1 MSNKLVDLSAL
12 SHYKLLEDAYN
23 ATQYAA
29 AGSVPTKT
37 SDLTNDSGFITAS
50 SLPTVNDAT
59 LTITKNST
67 SVGTFTANASSNVTI
82 DISVPT
88 ATSDLTNDSGF
99 ITASSLPTVNNATL
113 TIQKNGTNVQ
123 TFTANASSDVTANI
137 TVPTVVSDLTNDA
150 GYQTASEVTTAIN
163 TAIAGITGI
172 TFEVVQSLP
181 ASGDA
186 GTIYLVPHGGS
197 GTDIYDEYIWVVT
210 SGVGAWEMIGTT
222 AADFTNV
229 AYYDSVN
236 NQLSANSSMFW
247 EIASN
252 NDIAGLFT

>member
-1 MSNKLVDLSAL
+1 MSNALIDLNAL

-29 AGSVPTKT
+29 IGS
-37 SDLTNDSGFITAS
+37 I
-50 SLPTVNDAT
+50 PTVNDAS
-59 LTITKNST
+59 LTITQNGT
-67 SVGTFTANASSNVTI
+67 TVGTFTANASSNVTAAI
-82 DISVPT
+82 TVPT

-113 TIQKNGTNVQ
+113 TIQKNGTAVQ

-137 TVPTVVSDLTNDA
+137 TVPTAVSDLTNDS
-150 GYQTASEVTTAIN
+150 GYQTASDVTTAIN
-163 TAIAGITGI
+163 SAIAGITGI
-172 TFEVVQSLP
+172 SFEVVQSLP

-186 GTIYLVPHGGS
+186 GTIYLLSNGGS
-197 GTDIYDEYIWVVT
+197 GTNVYDEYIWVVVNN
-210 SGVGAWEMIGTT
+210 VGSWEKIGTT

-229 AYYDSVN
+229 VYYDSVN
-236 NQLSANSSMFW
+236 NQVSANSTTFW
-247 EIASN
+247 TIATN

>member
-23 ATQYAA
+23 ASTYAA

-67 SVGTFTANASSNVTI
+67 SVGTFTANASSNVTV
-82 DISVPT
+82 DITVPT
-88 ATSDLTNDSGF
+88 NTSDLTNDSGF
-99 ITASSLPTVNNATL
+99 ITASDLPTVNNATL

-137 TVPTVVSDLTNDA
+137 TVPTAVSDLTNDS
-150 GYQTASEVTTAIN
+150 GYQTASDVSSAIATAIS
-163 TAIAGITGI
+163 GITGI
-172 TFEVVQSLP
+172 SFEIVQALP
-181 ASGDA
+181 ATGDA
-186 GTIYLVPHGGS
+186 GTIYLISHGGS
-197 GTDIYDEYIWVVT
+197 GTDIYDEYVYVNN
-210 SGVGAWEMIGTT
+210 AWEQIGTT

-247 EIASN
+247 EIATN

>member
-23 ATQYAA
+23 ATQFAA
-29 AGSVPTKT
+29 IGSIPTVNDAVLTITQNGTSVGTFSANASSASTAAITVPTNT
-37 SDLTNDSGFITAS
+37 SDLNNDSGFITSS

-59 LTITKNST
+59 LTITQNGV
-67 SVGTFTANASSNVTI
+67 SVGTFSANASSASTAAI
-82 DISVPT
+82 TVPT
-88 ATSDLTNDSGF
+88 EVSDLTNDSG
-99 ITASSLPTVNNATL
+99 
-113 TIQKNGTNVQ
+113 
-123 TFTANASSDVTANI
+123 
-137 TVPTVVSDLTNDA
+137 
-150 GYQTASEVTTAIN
+150 YQTASDVSTAIA

-172 TFEVVQSLP
+172 QFEIVSTLP
-181 ASGDA
+181 ATGDA
-186 GTIYLVPHGGS
+186 GTIYLISHGGS
-197 GTDIYDEYIWVVT
+197 GTDIYDEYVYVNN
-210 SGVGAWEMIGTT
+210 SWEQIGTT

>member
-1 MSNKLVDLSAL
+1 MSNKLVDLNAL
-12 SHYKLLEDAYN
+12 SYYKLQEDAYN

-59 LTITKNST
+59 LTITQN
-67 SVGTFTANASSNVTI
+67 GTTVATFSANASSNVSAAITVPTATSDLNNDSGFI
-82 DISVPT
+82 TSSAVPT
-88 ATSDLTNDSGF
+88 ATSDLTNDSDFQTG
-99 ITASSLPTVNNATL
+99 TQVSS
-113 TIQKNGTNVQ
+113 
-123 TFTANASSDVTANI
+123 
-137 TVPTVVSDLTNDA
+137 
-150 GYQTASEVTTAIN
+150 AIA

-172 TFEVVQSLP
+172 SFEIVQTLP
-181 ASGDA
+181 ATGDA
-186 GTIYLVPHGGS
+186 GTIYLVSHGGS
-197 GTDIYDEYIWVVT
+197 GTDIYDEYVYINN
-210 SGVGAWEMIGTT
+210 AWEKLGTT
-222 AADFTNV
+222 SADFTNV

-252 NDIAGLFT
+252 ADIATLFA

>member
-1 MSNKLVDLSAL
+1 MSNKLLDLNGL
-12 SHYKLLEDAYN
+12 SYFKLQQDAYN

-59 LTITKNST
+59 FTITQNGT
-67 SVGTFTANASSNVTI
+67 AVATFTANSSTNATAAI
-82 DISVPT
+82 TVPT
-88 ATSDLTNDSGF
+88 AVSDLTNDSGY
-99 ITASSLPTVNNATL
+99 ITSAALPT
-113 TIQKNGTNVQ
+113 
-123 TFTANASSDVTANI
+123 D
-137 TVPTVVSDLTNDA
+137 VSDLTNDV
-150 GYQTASEVTTAIN
+150 GYQTASDVSSAIATAIS
-163 TAIAGITGI
+163 GITGI
-172 TFEVVQSLP
+172 QFEIVQALP
-181 ASGDA
+181 ATGDA
-186 GTIYLVPHGGS
+186 GTIYLISHGGS
-197 GTDIYDEYIWVVT
+197 GTDIYDEYVYVNN
-210 SGVGAWEMIGTT
+210 SWEQIGTT

-252 NDIAGLFT
+252 ADIATLFA

>member
-1 MSNKLVDLSAL
+1 MSNSLIDLNAL
-12 SHYKLLEDAYN
+12 SHFKLLQDAYN
-23 ATQYAA
+23 ASTYAA

-59 LTITKNST
+59 LTITQNGT
-67 SVGTFTANASSNVTI
+67 SVGTFSANASSNVTAAI
-82 DISVPT
+82 TVPT

-99 ITASSLPTVNNATL
+99 ITSSDLPTVNNATL

-137 TVPTVVSDLTNDA
+137 TVPTVVSDLTNDS
-150 GYQTASEVTTAIN
+150 GYQTASDVSSAIATAIS
-163 TAIAGITGI
+163 GITVI
-172 TFEVVQSLP
+172 SFEIVAQLP
-181 ASGDA
+181 QEGDP
-186 GTIYLVPHGGS
+186 GTIYLISNSGS
-197 GTDIYDEYIWVVT
+197 GTNIYDEFVYVNNT
-210 SGVGAWEMIGTT
+210 WEQIGTT

-247 EIASN
+247 EIATN
-252 NDIAGLFT
+252 NDIAGLFS

>member
-1 MSNKLVDLSAL
+1 MSNKLVDLNAL
-12 SHYKLLEDAYN
+12 AFYKLQEDAYN

-29 AGSVPTKT
+29 IGS
-37 SDLTNDSGFITAS
+37 I
-50 SLPTVNDAT
+50 PTVNDAT

-67 SVGTFTANASSNVTI
+67 SVGTFTANASSNVTV
-82 DISVPT
+82 DITVPT

-99 ITASSLPTVNNATL
+99 ITSADLPTVNNATL

-137 TVPTVVSDLTNDA
+137 TVPTAVSDLTNDS
-150 GYQTASEVTTAIN
+150 GYQTASDVTTAIN
-163 TAIAGITGI
+163 SAISGITGI
-172 TFEVVQSLP
+172 SFEVVQTLP

-186 GTIYLVPHGGS
+186 GTIYLVSHGGS
-197 GTDIYDEYIWVVT
+197 GTNVFDEYIWVVVNN
-210 SGVGAWEMIGTT
+210 VGSWEMIGTT
-222 AADFTNV
+222 AADFTDV

-236 NQLSANSSMFW
+236 NRLSANSTAFW
-247 EIASN
+247 SIADN

>member
-1 MSNKLVDLSAL
+1 MSNKLLDLNGL
-12 SHYKLLEDAYN
+12 SYFKLQQDTYN
-23 ATQYAA
+23 ASTYAA

-82 DISVPT
+82 DIAVPT

-137 TVPTVVSDLTNDA
+137 TVPTAVSDLTNDS
-150 GYQTASEVTTAIN
+150 GYQTASDVTTAIN
-163 TAIAGITGI
+163 AAIAGISGI
-172 TFEVVQSLP
+172 SFEVVQTLP
-181 ASGDA
+181 QTGDS
-186 GTIYLVPHGGS
+186 GTIYLVSHGGS
-197 GTDIYDEYIWVVT
+197 GTNVYDEYIYVNN
-210 SGVGAWEMIGTT
+210 AWEMIGTT

-236 NQLSANSSMFW
+236 NQLSANSTLFW

-252 NDIAGLFT
+252 NDIATLFA